1 MSISRKTVKKVL
13 IPISD
18 LNIADYNKKIIE
30 CIHNNQ
36 DEINYRLNGKLDYSK
51 KIQKRL
57 LKEDEKFK
65 ELDSQ
70 FLQQSFSYLKDKL
83 QQTLPFIASF
93 QIENRVLEILDKKK
107 YISDD
112 ANEIA
117 EHLKLLNFSLI
128 QSLIRIIFSK
138 IKGRNMSSF
147 WAEMQT
153 IMTKNYNNFE
163 EIEDEY
169 STNHVFFMLQLFANS
184 VNHIKI
190 IFHFTEDES
199 KSLKN
204 MVYQKKVNYTNDGMK
219 NLYQQ
224 LDEKLFDIE
233 QKSEYSIWVSLVLD
247 SRIKGAYSVKNL
259 GLFFHE
265 PTIRFLN
272 ERRHDII
279 YNGAGTYLRTFH
291 VFLKTVINP
300 IDQFRYLLAG
310 SVAKSI
316 YNVRDCSDIDFF
328 VLDHEDN
335 IEKYTSYKPN
345 TGEGIYDDFGKTYY
359 GNEKF
364 YFPMIPEMYKKQ
376 QEWKKTRDKRTD
388 TLTILNN
395 YPEYSVSGLKAGRYV
410 DIYCSICRKLGYKI
424 NNLDDIVS
432 NPEFH
437 IYFLGCP
444 ILALKLEMARD
455 IVKDIDLGRISKKQ
469 LHDMH
474 YLDRN
479 YGFLFSESNRS
490 IFGFDRLSDYKITRS
505 MIQLEL
511 NCYHIPMEDGAAYD
525 LVIRRYPI
533 YIQDILSTLIKNS
546 PLLISDVFTIK
557 TEDSRN
563 VYQKPLLS
571 SLKDKMEISGKM
583 DDVLYYYECNK
594 DGEISIYIMTKE
606 DDDIS
611 LYEEVCISGNI
622 RVEIKDGVKKLS
634 VNVSGKKMK
643 NIYQKI
649 ENSDKKKEYRLI
661 LINIMKNMI
670 QLHKIVDCHTVEKIA
685 VDILK

>member
-1 MSISRKTVKKVL
+1 MSTTSRKTVKKVL
-13 IPISD
+13 TQISVLD
-18 LNIADYNKKIIE
+18 ITDYNKKIIE
-30 CIHNNQ
+30 CIQSNQ
-36 DEINYRLNGKLDYSK
+36 DEINYRLNGKLDYQK
-51 KIQKRL
+51 KIQRRL
-57 LKEDEKFK
+57 LKEDDKFK
-65 ELDSQ
+65 ELEAQ
-70 FLQQSFSYLKDKL
+70 FLRQPTIDLK
-83 QQTLPFIASF
+83 QRLPFIPTAA
-93 QIENRVLEILDKKK
+93 IENRVLELLTKKS

-112 ANEIA
+112 VNNIVEN
-117 EHLKLLNFSLI
+117 LKSLPFSVV
-128 QSLIRIIFSK
+128 QSLIRIIFANLE
-138 IKGRNMSSF
+138 GRNMSRF

-153 IMTKNYNNFE
+153 IMKKPYNNFA
-163 EIEDEY
+163 EIEADY
-169 STNHVFFMLQLFANS
+169 SMNHVFFMLQLFANS
-184 VNHIKI
+184 SNNLKI
-190 IFHFTEDES
+190 VFNFTEEES
-199 KSLKN
+199 IKN
-204 MVYQKKVNYTNDGMK
+204 AIYQRRVTYTNDGAK

-224 LDEKLFDIE
+224 LDDRPFDLE
-233 QKSEYSIWVSLVLD
+233 QKSEYSVWASLVLD
-247 SRIKGAYSVKNL
+247 ARLKGAAYSTKHL

-265 PTIRFLN
+265 PTIKFLN

-291 VFLKTVINP
+291 VFLQSNIHPK
-300 IDQFRYLLAG
+300 DRMRYVLAG

-359 GNEKF
+359 GNEAF

-376 QEWKKTRDKRTD
+376 QEWKQTRVKRTD

-410 DIYCSICRKLGYKI
+410 DIYCALCRKLGYAVY
-424 NNLDDIVS
+424 NLDDIVS
-432 NPEFH
+432 NPECH

-474 YLDRN
+474 YLDKN
-479 YGFLFSESNRS
+479 YGFLFSDAHRT
-490 IFGFDRLSDYKITRS
+490 IFGFDQLSDYKMMKS

-525 LVIRRYPI
+525 LVIRRYPM
-533 YIQDILSTLIKNS
+533 YVQDMLGTLIKKG
-546 PLLISDVFTIK
+546 PLLVSDVFASRTSDI
-557 TEDSRN
+557 RN

-571 SLKDKMEISGKM
+571 SLKDKMEISGKLN
-583 DDVLYYYECNK
+583 DVWYYYECSKN
-594 DGEISIYIMTKE
+594 GEISLYILAKDAE
-606 DDDIS
+606 EDIS
-611 LYEEVCISGNI
+611 IYEEVCISGNI
-622 RVEIKDGVKKLS
+622 RVEISEGVKKLS
-634 VNVSGKKMK
+634 VNVGGKKMK

-649 ENSDKKKEYRLI
+649 ENPDKKKEYRGT
-661 LINIMKNMI
+661 LINLMKNMI
-670 QLHKIVDCHTVEKIA
+670 QLHKIIDCHTQEKIA